1 MNKAGIEQ
9 LKADLRAN
17 AERYDQSDFGTITKD
32 CGTEACMAG
41 FCLMRQLGFDEF
53 TERIKDNGSWL
64 TFSPIKWLT
73 FRRACLRAAV
83 EQLGLEILP
92 DDGVLPPILGGV
104 DAGLPPIFSY
114 VEDWPSDLRR
124 AYSAAA
130 VDHDH
135 PAMVEVAC
143 QALDRMDVHG
153 FINPLRN
160 DSV

>member
-17 AERYDQSDFGTITKD
+17 AEHYDQNDFGTITED

-53 TERIKDNGSWL
+53 TERVKATGNWL

-92 DDGVLPPILGGV
+92 DD
-104 DAGLPPIFSY
+104 AGLPPIFSY
-114 VEDWPSDLRR
+114 IEAWPSDLRR

-135 PAMVEVAC
+135 AAMTEVAC

>member
-17 AERYDQSDFGTITKD
+17 AERYDQSDFGAITKD

-53 TERIKDNGSWL
+53 TERVKATGSWWL
-64 TFSPIKWLT
+64 RHDIWLT
-73 FRRACLRAAV
+73 FRQACLRAAV

-92 DDGVLPPILGGV
+92 DNDEV
-104 DAGLPPIFSY
+104 PPIFGGAH
-114 VEDWPSDLRR
+114 DWPSDLCN

-130 VDHDH
+130 RRHDH

-153 FINPLRN
+153 FIAEEAPC
-160 DSV
+160 

>member
-53 TERIKDNGSWL
+53 TERIKDNGSW
-64 TFSPIKWLT
+64 TT
-73 FRRACLRAAV
+73 FRSDRWLAFRQACLRASV
-83 EQLGLEILP
+83 EQLGLEPL
-92 DDGVLPPILGGV
+92 LEV
-104 DAGLPPIFSY
+104 DYDNWLPPIF
-114 VEDWPSDLRR
+114 DTALLWPSDLRR

-130 VDHDH
+130 ERHDH
-135 PAMVEVAC
+135 AAMTEVAC